1 MRRHRIRLGA
11 GAALV
16 LLAGCAATPNV
27 GTDVETTGMP
37 NAELALRRAIDQV
50 NTQMAQLGRLQP
62 GPTDFATNPV
72 MPAEL
77 QRIVAFTWSGPLD
90 AGVQKLAASIGY
102 QVAVTAPVNSQPLP
116 VAVNLASTTVVSAFA
131 ALGDQAG
138 PRATV
143 EVDPLHHRIAVA
155 HHV

>member
-1 MRRHRIRLGA
+1 MKLTRIRLA
-11 GAALV
+11 SLASLA
-16 LLAGCAATPNV
+16 LLAGCAATPNA

-50 NTQMAQLGRLQP
+50 NSQMAQLGRLQP
-62 GPTDFATNPV
+62 GATDFATNPV
-72 MPAEL
+72 MPNEL

-102 QVAVTAPVNSQPLP
+102 QVAVTATADSPPLP
-116 VAVNLASTTVVSAFA
+116 VSVNLASTTVVSAFA

-143 EVDPLHHRIAVA
+143 EVDPLHHRIAVT